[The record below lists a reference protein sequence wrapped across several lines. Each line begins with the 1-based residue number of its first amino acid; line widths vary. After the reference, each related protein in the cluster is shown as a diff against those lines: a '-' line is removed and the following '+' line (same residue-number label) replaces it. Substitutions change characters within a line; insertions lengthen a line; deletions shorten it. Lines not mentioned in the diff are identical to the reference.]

1 MTPTTESS
9 IDLIFKQA
17 FEKWPKNLER
27 QKPLRVPEIVPG
39 TFHTKIWNGT
49 CMLFNVCGHFWHYYL
64 GTVDPEGCTSRAPI
78 RAGTFHVVPLGGIS
92 GTISLVFE
100 RVFEKKRPAVRLREA
115 RMMRNIKAIPTIHRG
130 LNVRSRLE
138 ARLAEMFSQ
147 LGLELVLRASG
158 LRRLDPGLRYRPRL
172 QAGPGRREAIY
183 VLRRGQ

>member
-9 IDLIFKQA
+9 IDLDFKQE

-78 RAGTFHVVPLGGIS
+78 WAGTFHVVPLGGIS
-92 GTISLVFE
+92 GTISLFFE
-100 RVFEKKRPAVRLREA
+100 RVFEKKEAGCPAPGGANDAQHKSYSNYPPRAEHALASRGPIGRDVHPA
-115 RMMRNIKAIPTIHRG
+115 RTGTGTTSLWTSTAGSRTSLSTTATS
-130 LNVRSRLE
+130 RSW
-138 ARLAEMFSQ
+138 ST
-147 LGLELVLRASG
+147 
-158 LRRLDPGLRYRPRL
+158 
-172 QAGPGRREAIY
+172 
-183 VLRRGQ
+183 